1 MFQAISSDNNVLST
15 EVQQYLSTF
24 TDNVPYSEVD
34 VDTSYL
40 EIASKYNF
48 KIPNIHPINSGVMSL
63 VYEIYNDND
72 EKFIMKVKRKN
83 IEKRLQDSIDEM
95 RFIINTISYLPYFS
109 SMNLRDIFNENIESF
124 VEQLDFSNEVNNME
138 FLSEKIN
145 T

>member
-1 MFQAISSDNNVLST
+1 
-15 EVQQYLSTF
+15 
-24 TDNVPYSEVD
+24 
-34 VDTSYL
+34 
-40 EIASKYNF
+40 
-48 KIPNIHPINSGVMSL
+48 MSL

-138 FLSEKIN
+138 FF
-145 T
+145 